1 MWYHIRCANALGHQ
15 KQQGKEGHFY
25 SRQKQRYPD
34 TNSKKQFTGKNSFQ
48 ISPSIQLPEK
58 ESFLRAGNVNSV
70 PQMEVIEQEKN
81 K

>member
-1 MWYHIRCANALGHQ
+1 MLWAIRNSRAKSDIFSRL
-15 KQQGKEGHFY
+15 KE
-25 SRQKQRYPD
+25 KNLD

-58 ESFLRAGNVNSV
+58 ASFLRAGNVNSF